1 MTESEDATSP
11 LPRTIARHVL
21 LMIVVLVILT
31 ALAVWLGLGPVVHSS
46 A

>member
-1 MTESEDATSP
+1 MRERDDSTTP
-11 LPRTIARHVL
+11 LPSTIACHVV